1 MKQKVLLHTHGYMAA
16 AAILAVLYLLF
27 APLRTYGA
35 EGFHLFTDNPGIRVT
50 AGDSVGFDL
59 HLSGGNA
66 AETDV
71 ALSIASMPQG
81 FTGYIKKGNYE
92 VSKVHA
98 SGIGQDTIASFQV
111 TVPSEAAEGV
121 HEIKLH
127 AVSDTGFEDELVI
140 ELTVSELESGESNFY
155 VEYPDQEGV
164 SGTAFSY
171 STTLA
176 NNTLTTQNYNFSSNA
191 PAGWMVTFVSDS
203 KQISSLEVESGSSAG
218 VTITVTPPDS
228 VEAGEYTIGCAATS
242 AREQLSTDLNVKI
255 LGTYNMELSTVDGR
269 LSFDAFAKK
278 ESLVTLKL
286 TNNGNID
293 LEHISLSSSAPA
305 GWEVSLDT
313 TAIDKLEAGAS
324 KEITAHVTPGDNALT
339 GDYIT
344 LIHAEC
350 DNRSDSLEFR
360 VTVKTQTSWGIVAV
374 IIIVAVAAGLYYV
387 MKKYGRR

>member
-111 TVPSEAAEGV
+111 TVPPEAAEGV

-313 TAIDKLEAGAS
+313 TAIDKLDAGAS